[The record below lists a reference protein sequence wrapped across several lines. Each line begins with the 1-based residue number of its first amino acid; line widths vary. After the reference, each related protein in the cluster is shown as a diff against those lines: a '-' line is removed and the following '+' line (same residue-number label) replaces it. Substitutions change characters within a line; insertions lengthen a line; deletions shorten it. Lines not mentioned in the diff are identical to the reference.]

1 MMYPPVNVPMTLP
14 VAAPATS
21 PGHPAR
27 SPLQTDVAPP
37 HHQPPQDEIV
47 AQGTTTAETL
57 SADEDLQQL
66 IKLMSKHGMM
76 EKLQLLMQLKKPD
89 H

>member
-1 MMYPPVNVPMTLP
+1 MALP
-14 VAAPATS
+14 VAVPATS
-21 PGHPAR
+21 PGHHPAAR
-27 SPLQTDVAPP
+27 SPLRTDVAPP
-37 HHQPPQDEIV
+37 HHHPPQDEIV

-76 EKLQLLMQLKKPD
+76 EKLQLLMQLKNNPD